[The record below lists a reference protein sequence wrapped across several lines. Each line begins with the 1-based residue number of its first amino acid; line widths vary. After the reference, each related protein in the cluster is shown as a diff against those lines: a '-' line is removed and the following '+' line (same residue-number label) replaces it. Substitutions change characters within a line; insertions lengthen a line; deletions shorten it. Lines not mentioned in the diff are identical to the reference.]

1 MAADTLIEWARH
13 PVTGKGATWNIVT
26 GCDIVSPGCTNCY
39 AMKLAGNRLKNIPS
53 RKGLTRDTKA
63 GPVWTGETRFNE
75 EWLTQPLKWKTG
87 RGIFVAAHGDLFARG
102 VTDAQLDR
110 IFAVMALCPQHVFM
124 VLTKRPERMRE
135 YFSATD
141 IEFRWKSA
149 ISLLSANSWDEVFAY
164 VPLPNVWLGVSVE
177 DQPRADERIPILLD
191 TPAAIRFI
199 SAEPLLGPI
208 DFNKVSAAMPMEG
221 HPWRNGPILQG
232 IDWIIAGGESGNKA
246 RPSHPDWFRALRDQ
260 CAAAE
265 VAFFFKQW
273 GSWIVASE
281 ENGHHDSAMASN
293 DAFWID
299 AETGEKKKPSCDG
312 MANPIGMF
320 RVTKKRAGRHL
331 DGVTHDAFPQPNSAL
346 VGASGAVAEGQKSTK
361 SISTNEGLS
370 ATPCEGKP
378 GRAEGGAKP

>member
-1 MAADTLIEWARH
+1 MSDNTLIEWARH

-26 GCDIVSPGCTNCY
+26 GCQVVSPGCTNCY
-39 AMKLAGNRLKNIPS
+39 AMKLAGTRLRDIPS
-53 RKGLTRDTKA
+53 RKGLTRETKA

-75 EWLTQPLKWKTG
+75 EWLTQPLQWKTG
-87 RGIFVAAHGDLFARG
+87 RGIFVAAHGDLFAEG

-135 YFSATD
+135 YLTKTGPRFPHSTHAAVNWHQKNMA
-141 IEFRWKSA
+141 R
-149 ISLLSANSWDEVFAY
+149 SLSELVSTGWIPW
-164 VPLPNVWLGVSVE
+164 PLPNVWLGVSVE

-208 DFNKVSAAMPMEG
+208 DLTRFDDGLKDGVRLTFDALEG
-221 HPWRNGPILQG
+221 TAHDGHQSIYGVFGNPDPKL
-232 IDWIIAGGESGNKA
+232 DWVIAGGESGNKA

-260 CAAAE
+260 CAAAN

-273 GSWIVASE
+273 GSWIIASE

-293 DAFWID
+293 DAVWVD
-299 AETGEKKKPSCDG
+299 AETGDKKKPSCDG

-320 RVTKKRAGRHL
+320 RVTKKRAGRVL
-331 DGVTHDAFPQPNSAL
+331 DGVTHDAFPE
-346 VGASGAVAEGQKSTK
+346 V
-361 SISTNEGLS
+361 
-370 ATPCEGKP
+370 KP
-378 GRAEGGAKP
+378 